1 MDYNLE
7 ARNLYQK
14 LSDQETGTTNQLNNS
29 MSLAAHGGA
38 NTLSKQEAIGQ
49 FKHCI
54 QDINQD
60 LQKKVQ
66 KVYYAKI
73 QKKLKL
79 EEEAYERS
87 RQMDCSWFA
96 NFKKR

>member
-1 MDYNLE
+1 LE

-14 LSDQETGTTNQLNNS
+14 LSEAETGANCSQQQPRSTS
-29 MSLAAHGGA
+29 YAPDGGA
-38 NTLSKQEAIGQ
+38 NKLTKQEAIYQ

-73 QKKLKL
+73 AKKLKI

-87 RQMDCSWFA
+87 Q
-96 NFKKR
+96 